1 MKKRKMDRLIE
12 KIESSRISLVEV
24 IIVIAI
30 FCVLAG
36 VFISAFQMAVQD
48 TSGRVRY
55 AYIFKPDGSVLV
67 EGTVDSSY
75 INSDTG
81 QCRVTING
89 HTYRCDSDNLVIVDY

>member
-1 MKKRKMDRLIE
+1 MRRKMDGIIE
-12 KIESSRISLVEV
+12 KWQSLHISLVEV

-30 FCVLAG
+30 LCVLAG
-36 VFISAFQMAVQD
+36 ILIPAFQKAVND
-48 TSGRVRY
+48 TSENVRY

-67 EGTVDSSY
+67 EGAVDSSY

-89 HTYRCDSDNLVIVDY
+89 HTYRCDSDNLVLVDY

>member
-1 MKKRKMDRLIE
+1 MARRMDNIIE
-12 KIESSRISLVEV
+12 KWESLHISLVEV

-30 FCVLAG
+30 LCILAG
-36 VFISAFQMAVQD
+36 VCIPAFQMAVND
-48 TSGRVRY
+48 TAGKSVRY

-67 EGTVDSSY
+67 EGIVDNSY

-89 HTYRCDSDNLVIVDY
+89 HTYRCDSDNLVLVDY

>member
-12 KIESSRISLVEV
+12 KWESLHISFVEV

-36 VFISAFQMAVQD
+36 VFIPAVQD

>member
-1 MKKRKMDRLIE
+1 MARKMDKIIE
-12 KIESSRISLVEV
+12 KWESLHISLVEV

-36 VFISAFQMAVQD
+36 VCIPAFEMAVRD

-75 INSDTG
+75 VNSETG
-81 QCRVTING
+81 QCRVTIVG

>member
-1 MKKRKMDRLIE
+1 MRRKMDGIIDKWQSLH
-12 KIESSRISLVEV
+12 ISLVEV
-24 IIVIAI
+24 IITIAI
-30 FCVLAG
+30 LCVLAG
-36 VFISAFQMAVQD
+36 VFIPAFENAVRD
-48 TSGRVRY
+48 TSVRTRY